1 MKILKRILKLFG
13 FILLIILA
21 LFGMAIGGPVP
32 LIPIRKP
39 DNRVEIKTEL
49 VVEEKEEESEFE
61 EREIKS

>member
-32 LIPIRKP
+32 LNPIRKP
-39 DNRVEIKTEL
+39 DNRIEIKTEL